1 MNAMQQA
8 DRDAQAAEERV
19 VTHGP
24 AASATVHPSV
34 ATAPTRRRKLHL
46 GHFAFMRSVVQ
57 GLDTR
62 DSWDRYLRIEGEHSD
77 LRAVRTTIAWIRDE
91 FAAAARREH
100 RHGLARLVQID
111 LTSLGGP
118 APALPSLEDFAAEQ
132 GLAEFSQAEQLK
144 AYEDAH
150 GTPDAQARRRARL
163 IAKQLESLRWLEELV
178 AQPPLAGD
186 AVASWL
192 NPTLADRLEKVGIMT
207 LAQLIERINGV
218 GYRWS
223 GSIKAIGRAK
233 AERILD
239 WLAFHAGSIGMTV
252 GCHVDRPRN
261 ALARGELDA
270 VVAPAAAIRPLEKY
284 RPAAALDGRDG
295 AFRRPQADCL
305 MAADNDYAAVLAW
318 LRAKNGLT
326 PAQVAAKHA
335 RRRGA
340 KDARTAEA
348 RTALAGS
355 GEGGAPAGRVEGSEN
370 LDWLKDLSH
379 TQRAY
384 RSQAERLILWAT
396 LERGKPLSSLTHE
409 DCEAYRRFLADPQPR
424 TTWCGPRARE
434 RWSPL
439 WRPFEGPLSA
449 AAQRQAITI
458 LTNLYTFLVD
468 RNYLIGNPWRGV
480 SMLHAAAPRIDAG
493 RSFTSAQW
501 LFIERRL
508 AALPKSPMTDRL
520 KVALHLLYATGLR
533 LSEVVAAK
541 AGDLTWVSFPPDEAD
556 EETVD
561 GWLLT
566 VLGKGNKLR
575 EVPVPYEVTS
585 ELSAYFE
592 SRGLDSDLEEGDNR
606 DACLLGKVPDDLEAE
621 NVSRRPRR
629 ADLVIDPRD
638 GIAASTLYDQI
649 KAFFGECATIL
660 AKQNEAR
667 GAERFAQA
675 STHWMRH
682 THASHSIANGTPIQ
696 VAQQNLG
703 HASLATTTIYVTT
716 EKKERL
722 KKMGAFWAQ
731 AAERRMGT
739 VAVAPGSGESVDA
752 RGDKT

>member
-1 MNAMQQA
+1 MTATLRPA
-8 DRDAQAAEERV
+8 EDHPDPDA
-19 VTHGP
+19 G
-24 AASATVHPSV
+24 
-34 ATAPTRRRKLHL
+34 APTRRRKLHL

-62 DSWDRYLRIEGEHSD
+62 DSWNRYLRIEGEHSD
-77 LRAVRTTIAWIRDE
+77 LRAVRTAIAWIRDE

-111 LTSLGGP
+111 LTSLDGP
-118 APALPSLEDFAAEQ
+118 APALPTLEDFAAEQ
-132 GLAEFSQAEQLK
+132 GLTEFSQADQLK

-163 IAKQLESLRWLEELV
+163 IAKQLESLRWLEQLV

-192 NPTLADRLEKVGIMT
+192 NPTLAGRLEKVGIMT

-239 WLAFHAGSIGMTV
+239 WLAFHASSIGMTV
-252 GCHVDRPRN
+252 GRHVARPRST
-261 ALARGELDA
+261 LARSELDA

-326 PAQVAAKHA
+326 PTQVAQKHA

-340 KDARTAEA
+340 KDDRTSRSA
-348 RTALAGS
+348 TALASS
-355 GEGGAPAGRVEGSEN
+355 GQGGAGGERGAPVTESGAN

-384 RSQAERLILWAT
+384 RKEAERLILWAT

-449 AAQRQAITI
+449 SAQRQAITI

-480 SMLHAAAPRIDAG
+480 STPNAAAPRIDAG
-493 RSFTSAQW
+493 RSFSGAQW

-508 AALPKSPMTDRL
+508 AALPENPMTDRL

-556 EETVD
+556 EQTVD

-606 DACLLGKVPDDLEAE
+606 DAYLLGKVPDDIKPKDAP
-621 NVSRRPRR
+621 RRPKRT
-629 ADLVIDPRD
+629 DLIIDPRE

-649 KAFFGECATIL
+649 KAFFAECATIL
-660 AKQNEAR
+660 AKQGDAR

-731 AAERRMGT
+731 AAERRSGT
-739 VAVAPGSGESVDA
+739 VAGPVVVAPGAGESVDA
-752 RGDKT
+752 RGATRRS

>member
-1 MNAMQQA
+1 MTATLRPVEGQSDPDANAQTA
-8 DRDAQAAEERV
+8 VPGASVE
-19 VTHGP
+19 P
-24 AASATVHPSV
+24 ASVQPSV
-34 ATAPTRRRKLHL
+34 ASAPTRRRKLHL

-62 DSWDRYLRIEGEHSD
+62 DSWNRYLRIEGEHSD

-111 LTSLGGP
+111 LTRLGGP
-118 APALPSLEDFAAEQ
+118 APALPTLEDFAAEQ
-132 GLAEFSQAEQLK
+132 GLAEFSQADQLK

-192 NPTLADRLEKVGIMT
+192 NPTLAGRLEKAGIMT

-252 GCHVDRPRN
+252 GQHVARPRST
-261 ALARGELDA
+261 LARGELDA
-270 VVAPAAAIRPLEKY
+270 VVAPAAAIRPLEKF
-284 RPAAALDGRDG
+284 RPAAALDGRSG
-295 AFRRPQADCL
+295 AFRRSQADCL

-326 PAQVAAKHA
+326 PVQVAQKHA

-340 KDARTAEA
+340 KDAGTPQSA
-348 RTALAGS
+348 TALASS
-355 GEGGAPAGRVEGSEN
+355 GEGGEGGERGAPVTESADN
-370 LDWLKDLSH
+370 LGWLKDLSH

-384 RSQAERLILWAT
+384 RKEAERLILWAT

-449 AAQRQAITI
+449 SAQRQAITI

-468 RNYLIGNPWRGV
+468 RNYLIGNPWRGM
-480 SMLHAAAPRIDAG
+480 SMPNTAAPRIDAG
-493 RSFTSAQW
+493 RSFTGAQW

-508 AALPKSPMTDRL
+508 AALPENPMTDRL

-556 EETVD
+556 EQTVD

-566 VLGKGNKLR
+566 VVGKGNKLR

-606 DACLLGKVPDDLEAE
+606 DACLLGKIPDDIKPKDAP
-621 NVSRRPRR
+621 RRPKRT
-629 ADLVIDPRD
+629 DLVIDPKD

-649 KAFFGECATIL
+649 KAFFAACATIL
-660 AKQNEAR
+660 AKQGDAR

-731 AAERRMGT
+731 AAERRR
-739 VAVAPGSGESVDA
+739 AGE
-752 RGDKT
+752 